1 MNMVPPVPY
10 GATTTPEGLG
20 YLAVE
25 VSFGG
30 QWIDIN
36 DGDRFIVGAE
46 SRDSSAKAWRKVTTQ
61 SPILGGSYLIHAV
74 PEMVTETVSV
84 WIHGADQTDLND
96 NYFYLMD
103 MFEQYDFRIRWTFNE
118 YREYWRCQLAENT
131 ASRGQVWTHNTM
143 AQIQFSVPR
152 FPNVT
157 RERID

>member
-1 MNMVPPVPY
+1 MSNVPY
-10 GATTTPEGLG
+10 GVTTTPEGLD

-25 VSFGG
+25 VSYGG
-30 QWIDIN
+30 QWVNIN
-36 DGDRFIVGAE
+36 DQDRFIVGPE
-46 SRDSSAKAWRKVTTQ
+46 SRDATSKSWRKVVAT
-61 SPILGGSYLIHAV
+61 SPVLGGEYLIHAV
-74 PEMVTETVSV
+74 PEMVRETISV

-131 ASRGQVWTHNTM
+131 SARGQVWTHNTM
-143 AQIQFSVPR
+143 AQIQFNVPR